1 MNSEKYI
8 AEMKDV
14 MDEFSKTYGNATLLS
29 ALMRA
34 EDEDYG
40 MVQCNEIE
48 DIIRFLE
55 GLVEVLHENKEEKPG
70 NYLSGVG

>member
-1 MNSEKYI
+1 MNAEKYI
-8 AEMKDV
+8 AEMKSV
-14 MDEFSKTYGNATLLS
+14 MDEFSQTYGNATLLS

-40 MVQCNEIE
+40 MIRCSELK

-55 GLVEVLHENKEEKPG
+55 GLIEVLQENGEEELER
-70 NYLSGVG
+70 YLSGAS